1 MEYTIGELAE
11 KMGLTT
17 HTLRYYDE
25 EGLLRHVKRAPN
37 GRRIF
42 TEKDVVM
49 LNTIECLKKAGM
61 SIHDIRQYIDWCDE
75 GFSSVEKRYE
85 LFEKKEA
92 EVLQKLADLKKVLAT
107 VQWKKKFYKQCL
119 DDGEI
124 RFCDEDR
131 LKMAEI
137 ILRGEELK

>member
-1 MEYTIGELAE
+1 MEYTIGEFAA
-11 KMGLTT
+11 KMHLTT
-17 HTLRYYDE
+17 HTLRYYDD
-25 EGLLRHVKRAPN
+25 EGLLRHVKRGPG
-37 GRRIF
+37 GRRVF
-42 TEKDVVM
+42 TERDVVM

-75 GFSSVEKRYE
+75 GFASVEKRYE

>member
-75 GFSSVEKRYE
+75 GFDSVEKRYE
-85 LFEKKEA
+85 LFAKKEE
-92 EVLQKLADLKKVLAT
+92 EVLRQIADLQKVLAT
-107 VQWKKKFYKQCL
+107 VQWKKNFYKQCL

-124 RFCDEDR
+124 RVCDEDR
-131 LKMAEI
+131 MKMAEI
-137 ILRGEELK
+137 ILRGEPLS

>member
-1 MEYTIGELAE
+1 MEYTIGELAA
-11 KMGLTT
+11 KMHVTT

-25 EGLLRHVKRAPN
+25 EGLLRHVKRLLN
-37 GRRIF
+37 GRRVF
-42 TEKDVVM
+42 TERDVVM

-75 GFSSVEKRYE
+75 GYASVEKRYE
-85 LFEKKEA
+85 LFAKKEE
-92 EVLQKLADLKKVLAT
+92 EVLRQLSDLKKVLAT
-107 VQWKKKFYKQCL
+107 VRWKKNFYKQCL

-131 LKMAEI
+131 MKMAEI
-137 ILRGEELK
+137 ILRGGDLS

>member
-75 GFSSVEKRYE
+75 GFDSVEKRYE
-85 LFEKKEA
+85 LFAKKEK
-92 EVLQKLADLKKVLAT
+92 EVLRQIADLQKVLAT
-107 VQWKKKFYKQCL
+107 VRWKKNFYKQCL

>member
-49 LNTIECLKKAGM
+49 LNTIECLKKTGM

-75 GFSSVEKRYE
+75 GFDSVEKRYE
-85 LFEKKEA
+85 LFAKKEE
-92 EVLQKLADLKKVLAT
+92 EVLRQIADLQKVLAT
-107 VQWKKKFYKQCL
+107 VQWKKNFYKQCL

-124 RFCDEDR
+124 RVCDEDR
-131 LKMAEI
+131 MKMAEI
-137 ILRGEELK
+137 ILRGEPLS

>member
-11 KMGLTT
+11 KIRLTT

-75 GFSSVEKRYE
+75 GFDSVEKRYE
-85 LFEKKEA
+85 LFAKKEK
-92 EVLQKLADLKKVLAT
+92 EVLRQIADLQKVLAT

>member
-42 TEKDVVM
+42 TEKDVVRTAAES
-49 LNTIECLKKAGM
+49 L
-61 SIHDIRQYIDWCDE
+61 R
-75 GFSSVEKRYE
+75 KR
-85 LFEKKEA
+85 
-92 EVLQKLADLKKVLAT
+92 T
-107 VQWKKKFYKQCL
+107 
-119 DDGEI
+119 
-124 RFCDEDR
+124 
-131 LKMAEI
+131 
-137 ILRGEELK
+137 

>member
-37 GRRIF
+37 
-42 TEKDVVM
+42 
-49 LNTIECLKKAGM
+49 
-61 SIHDIRQYIDWCDE
+61 IHDIRQYIDWCDE
-75 GFSSVEKRYE
+75 GFASVEKRYE

>member
-1 MEYTIGELAE
+1 MEYTIGELAK
-11 KMGLTT
+11 KMRLTT
-17 HTLRYYDE
+17 HTLRYYDD

-37 GRRIF
+37 GRRVF

-75 GFSSVEKRYE
+75 GFPSVEKRYE
-85 LFEKKEA
+85 LFAKKEA
-92 EVLQKLADLKKVLAT
+92 EVLAQMEELKKVLAT

-137 ILRGEELK
+137 ILRGDELK

>member
-42 TEKDVVM
+42 TEKDLVM

-61 SIHDIRQYIDWCDE
+61 SIRDIRQYIDWCDE
-75 GFSSVEKRYE
+75 GFASVEKRYE
-85 LFEKKEA
+85 LFAKKET

>member
-75 GFSSVEKRYE
+75 GFDSVEKRYE
-85 LFEKKEA
+85 LFAKKEK
-92 EVLQKLADLKKVLAT
+92 EVLRQIADLQKVLAT
-107 VQWKKKFYKQCL
+107 VRWKKNFYKQCL

-124 RFCDEDR
+124 RVCDEDR
-131 LKMAEI
+131 MKMAEI

>member
-75 GFSSVEKRYE
+75 GFDSVEKRYE
-85 LFEKKEA
+85 LFAKKEE
-92 EVLQKLADLKKVLAT
+92 EVLRQIADLQKVLAT
-107 VQWKKKFYKQCL
+107 VQWKKNFYKQCL

-124 RFCDEDR
+124 RVCDEDR